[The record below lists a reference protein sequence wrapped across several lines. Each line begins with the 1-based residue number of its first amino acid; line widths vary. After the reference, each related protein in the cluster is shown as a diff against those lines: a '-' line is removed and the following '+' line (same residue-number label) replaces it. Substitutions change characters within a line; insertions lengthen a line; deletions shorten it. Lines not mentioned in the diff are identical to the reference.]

1 MYLKVREAPLNTVLA
16 HGHRGLTLF
25 LVCGGEGTS
34 GKRRGAERADE
45 ITENQ

>member
-1 MYLKVREAPLNTVLA
+1 MYLKVQEALPDTLLA
-16 HGHRGLTLF
+16 HGHRGFTLF

-34 GKRRGAERADE
+34 GKRRGAERAGE